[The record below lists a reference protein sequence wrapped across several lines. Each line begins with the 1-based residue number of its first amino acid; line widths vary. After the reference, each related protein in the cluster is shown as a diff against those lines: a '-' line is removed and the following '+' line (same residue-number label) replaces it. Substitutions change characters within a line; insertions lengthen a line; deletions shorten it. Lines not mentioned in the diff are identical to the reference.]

1 MKVEAKWTGD
11 YPNLCSGQWILKV
24 NNKNVSHLIPADLK
38 NEPMNTYHT
47 YLCWHFNNNWEEKWD
62 SYKDGLFC
70 DEWLKE
76 NKEWLDKIS
85 TNSIVQKEIYTAI
98 NSQDWRYGECGGCI

>member
-1 MKVEAKWTGD
+1 MKIEAKWTGD

-24 NNKNVSHLIPADLK
+24 NNKDVSHLIPEELR
-38 NEPMNTYHT
+38 NEPMNTYRT
-47 YLCWHFNNNWEEKWD
+47 YQCWHFNDNWEEKWD

-70 DEWLKE
+70 DEWIKE
-76 NKEWLDKIS
+76 NKEWLNKIS
-85 TNSIVQKEIYTAI
+85 TDHSAQAEIYEVI

>member
-24 NNKNVSHLIPADLK
+24 DNIDVSHLIPEELRND
-38 NEPMNTYHT
+38 PMYTYKT
-47 YLCWHFNNNWEEKWD
+47 YKRWYFNNWQEEWE
-62 SYKDGLFC
+62 SYEDGLFC
-70 DEWLKE
+70 DEWLEE
-76 NKEWLDKIS
+76 NEYWLEKIS
-85 TNSIVQKEIYTAI
+85 TDPFVWVEIYEAI

>member
-24 NNKNVSHLIPADLK
+24 NNIDVSHLIPEDLR
-38 NEPMNTYHT
+38 NEPMNTYRDYMSWNFT
-47 YLCWHFNNNWEEKWD
+47 PDWEVENNYYE
-62 SYKDGLFC
+62 DGLFC
-70 DEWLKE
+70 DEW
-76 NKEWLDKIS
+76 
-85 TNSIVQKEIYTAI
+85 VEIYEAI

>member
-24 NNKNVSHLIPADLK
+24 NNKDVSHLIPDELK
-38 NEPMNTYHT
+38 NEPMNTYNIYRPYHLEN
-47 YLCWHFNNNWEEKWD
+47 YQIVCN

-70 DEWLKE
+70 SDWIKENEEWL
-76 NKEWLDKIS
+76 NKITTDS
-85 TNSIVQKEIYTAI
+85 FVQVEIYEAI

>member
-1 MKVEAKWTGD
+1 MKVEAKWTGG

-24 NNKNVSHLIPADLK
+24 NNKDVSKLIPSELR
-38 NEPMNTYHT
+38 NEPMNTYKT
-47 YLCWHFNNNWEEKWD
+47 YRSWHFVNWQEVWNLYEE
-62 SYKDGLFC
+62 GLFC
-70 DEWLKE
+70 DEWIKK

-85 TNSIVQKEIYTAI
+85 TDLIIQKEIYEAI